1 MGTKLIEQPKSRS
14 EASSLHLLLTVL
26 SCFSSFPDR
35 LPHIIFFSVKT
46 NLFVCVLQQIR
57 TQPTAV
63 LSKITQTIRRMRKA
77 IPRCLLGD
85 LLGVNVGLYR
95 FDLRCT
101 RAKERVFCT
110 FYFEFSV
117 HFLF

>member
-1 MGTKLIEQPKSRS
+1 MTS
-14 EASSLHLLLTVL
+14 EARTYTW
-26 SCFSSFPDR
+26 CAWATCGFPDR
-35 LPHIIFFSVKT
+35 LPNINFFFFFGQNKP
-46 NLFVCVLQQIR
+46 LFFCLLQQIR

-85 LLGVNVGLYR
+85 LLGVNVGRYR